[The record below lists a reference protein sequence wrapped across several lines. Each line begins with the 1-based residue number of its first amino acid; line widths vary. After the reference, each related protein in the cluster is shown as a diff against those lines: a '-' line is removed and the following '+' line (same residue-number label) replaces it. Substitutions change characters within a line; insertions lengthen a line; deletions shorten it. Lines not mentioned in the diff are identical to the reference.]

1 MECSDCWRLFDGGLA
16 EKVFFR
22 TGWNLI
28 CCEYLVKS
36 KDRGTQ
42 GDLCVL
48 IRLNPGVRRVHLVS
62 QFSWRAAHLLD
73 ICVYPV
79 YLVDKLILICS
90 VPLPLSYSG
99 ASGGFFDFFQG
110 QNYVVLL
117 PGWNVSRVS
126 LQKFD
131 IGYLIF

>member
-1 MECSDCWRLFDGGLA
+1 M
-16 EKVFFR
+16 
-22 TGWNLI
+22 
-28 CCEYLVKS
+28 
-36 KDRGTQ
+36 
-42 GDLCVL
+42 
-48 IRLNPGVRRVHLVS
+48 HLVS

-117 PGWNVSRVS
+117 HGCNVSRVS